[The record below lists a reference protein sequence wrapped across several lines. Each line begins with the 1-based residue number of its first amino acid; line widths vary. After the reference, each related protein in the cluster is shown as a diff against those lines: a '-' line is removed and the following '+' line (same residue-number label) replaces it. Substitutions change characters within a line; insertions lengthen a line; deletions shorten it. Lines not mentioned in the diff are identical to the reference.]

1 MRQKQLGEMTPL
13 QWLLKELQDNG
24 YNPRFETKDGNILS
38 KLIYLHPQAIQ
49 LWKDHPDV
57 LLMDC
62 TYKTN
67 RFNMPLLNICGVT
80 GGNKVIQLG
89 LVFLFSEKEIGYSWV
104 LQQLKQIMT
113 LEAIRAPLSIVTDR
127 ELALMKSLE
136 AHFSDTPHLLCRWHV
151 NMNVLA

>member
-1 MRQKQLGEMTPL
+1 MSAFREREGFNLIGKDIDNIIQKERQKQLGGMTPL

-38 KLIYLHPQAIQ
+38 KLMYLHPQAIQ

-57 LLMDC
+57 LLIDC

-89 LVFLFSEKEIGYSWV
+89 LVFLFS
-104 LQQLKQIMT
+104 
-113 LEAIRAPLSIVTDR
+113 
-127 ELALMKSLE
+127 
-136 AHFSDTPHLLCRWHV
+136 
-151 NMNVLA
+151 